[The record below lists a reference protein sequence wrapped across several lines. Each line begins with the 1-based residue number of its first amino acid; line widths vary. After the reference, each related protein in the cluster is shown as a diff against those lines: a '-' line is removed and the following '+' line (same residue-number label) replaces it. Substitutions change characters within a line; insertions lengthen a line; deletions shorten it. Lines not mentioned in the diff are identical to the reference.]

1 METISNIAVK
11 DDLEISGN
19 INGTV
24 IKGQSPLSFTT
35 DLIVD
40 QFAFKKDTIGTL
52 TIHVD
57 NKAANTYNTSVSI
70 TGQDNLVDLNGTY
83 KTGDGN
89 LDLNLDISRLNLKSI
104 QGFTLNNLKEST
116 FFFNGNFKITGN
128 TDQPKLVGDLLFND
142 IGFKVTPLNSTFKS
156 LNDKIAFTG
165 NTIVFNQ
172 FVIKTKKTMT

>member
-1 METISNIAVK
+1 MVLQLLKLESIS
-11 DDLEISGN
+11 
-19 INGTV
+19 
-24 IKGQSPLSFTT
+24 SFTT

-116 FFFNGNFKITGN
+116 GFLTGIL
-128 TDQPKLVGDLLFND
+128 KLQEIQISQNWLAICSLMTSDLRSP
-142 IGFKVTPLNSTFKS
+142 T
-156 LNDKIAFTG
+156 
-165 NTIVFNQ
+165 
-172 FVIKTKKTMT
+172 

>member
-1 METISNIAVK
+1 
-11 DDLEISGN
+11 
-19 INGTV
+19 
-24 IKGQSPLSFTT
+24 
-35 DLIVD
+35 LIVD

-83 KTGDGN
+83 KTGDG
-89 LDLNLDISRLNLKSI
+89 DLNLDISRLNLKSI

-116 FFFNGNFKITGN
+116 GFLTNFKITGN

-142 IGFKVTPLNSTFKS
+142 IGFKVTHLTLPLN
-156 LNDKIAFTG
+156 L
-165 NTIVFNQ
+165 
-172 FVIKTKKTMT
+172 